1 MEFNM
6 KRLLFFLIIISIVL
20 YFQYPFINEINNN
33 YDIIQYE
40 NPDKSIFENM
50 MSEKKIAV
58 FTNIPHKLKY
68 KEIEFENFTYDFLYT
83 LKTKQKNELNNLIFQ
98 NLDYYKIPL
107 CIKSNCN
114 IEYLK
119 NTSRI
124 NLTIQKNYRFLLLE
138 LKGTCKVTLFS
149 PKEKGNLY
157 FIKNRTNVDYWNKDL
172 NTYPRLNDV
181 HYIEIL
187 LHKNQLLYI
196 PYGWIYCVEC
206 VKEDCLNISYTNES
220 IFSFIL
226 KKTL

>member
-1 MEFNM
+1 M
-6 KRLLFFLIIISIVL
+6 KRLIFFLIIISIVL

-50 MSEKKIAV
+50 LSEKKISV
-58 FTNIPHKLKY
+58 FTNIPHKLMY

-83 LKTKQKNELNNLIFQ
+83 LKTKQKNELNNLIFK

-124 NLTIQKNYRFLLLE
+124 NLTSQNNYRFLLLE

-149 PKEKGNLY
+149 PKERENLY

-187 LHKNQLLYI
+187 LHKDQMLHI
-196 PYGWIYCVEC
+196 PYGWVYCVEC
-206 VKEDCLNISYTNES
+206 VEDDCLHISYTNES